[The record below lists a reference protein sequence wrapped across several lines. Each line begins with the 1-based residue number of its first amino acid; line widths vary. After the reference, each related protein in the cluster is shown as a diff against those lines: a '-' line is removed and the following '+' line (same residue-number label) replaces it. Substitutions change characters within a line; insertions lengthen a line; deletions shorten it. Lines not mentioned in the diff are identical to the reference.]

1 MAPAGEYHTPNATFG
16 TTVGPPPR
24 SSASRASSPL
34 SVSLP
39 SLSLTRFFPLEFC
52 QAFRLPPSHYSRFL
66 FSLLFSI
73 SIDVFFGRSF
83 SRLFL
88 FTHHLSSLVLQLSFS
103 LSLSFHPLLA
113 LSLSF
118 IRLAHL
124 HSLSPVVSSIARYPV
139 ALFSYRNSQSSLDLN
154 AGREATTL
162 FAATTL
168 KGDDGVHQL
177 SARPYRSRRMP
188 RGFAK
193 GLVPSDFHRD
203 EKEISLF
210 PLARSTCSSMCE
222 LDERTKRTRQ
232 RYHAWEGEEGGGE
245 RAPLYVCLSVYPSVY
260 LSVRPSVCRSV

>member
-1 MAPAGEYHTPNATFG
+1 MF
-16 TTVGPPPR
+16 
-24 SSASRASSPL
+24 
-34 SVSLP
+34 
-39 SLSLTRFFPLEFC
+39 
-52 QAFRLPPSHYSRFL
+52 
-66 FSLLFSI
+66 
-73 SIDVFFGRSF
+73 FFGRSF

-88 FTHHLSSLVLQLSFS
+88 FTHHLSSLVLQLSFTHS
-103 LSLSFHPLLA
+103 LSLFTPFLLF
-113 LSLSF
+113 LSLSSAWPTYTLF
-118 IRLAHL
+118 LLSYLLSRATPSHSSPIGIPSHL
-124 HSLSPVVSSIARYPV
+124 STSTRDA
-139 ALFSYRNSQSSLDLN
+139 
-154 AGREATTL
+154 EATTL

-193 GLVPSDFHRD
+193 GLVPSNFHRD

-232 RYHAWEGEEGGGE
+232 RYHAWGGEEGGEE

>member
-1 MAPAGEYHTPNATFG
+1 MF
-16 TTVGPPPR
+16 
-24 SSASRASSPL
+24 SSVDLFHDSSCLLITCPLSFYSSP
-34 SVSLP
+34 
-39 SLSLTRFFPLEFC
+39 
-52 QAFRLPPSHYSRFL
+52 
-66 FSLLFSI
+66 
-73 SIDVFFGRSF
+73 SF
-83 SRLFL
+83 
-88 FTHHLSSLVLQLSFS
+88 
-103 LSLSFHPLLA
+103 SFHPLLA

-124 HSLSPVVSSIARYPV
+124 HSLSPVSYLLSRATPSHSSPIGIPSHLSTSTRDA
-139 ALFSYRNSQSSLDLN
+139 
-154 AGREATTL
+154 EATTL

-193 GLVPSDFHRD
+193 GLVPSNFHRD

-232 RYHAWEGEEGGGE
+232 RYHAWEGEEGGEE
-245 RAPLYVCLSVYPSVY
+245 RAPLYMCAYLSTRLSICP
-260 LSVRPSVCRSV
+260 SVRPSVDRSRR

>member
-1 MAPAGEYHTPNATFG
+1 MF
-16 TTVGPPPR
+16 
-24 SSASRASSPL
+24 SSVDLFHDSSCLLITCPLSFYSSP
-34 SVSLP
+34 SLFL
-39 SLSLTRFFPLEFC
+39 SLSLFS
-52 QAFRLPPSHYSRFL
+52 PPSCS
-66 FSLLFSI
+66 FSLFHPPGPL
-73 SIDVFFGRSF
+73 
-83 SRLFL
+83 
-88 FTHHLSSLVLQLSFS
+88 TLSFS
-103 LSLSFHPLLA
+103 CRIFYRALPRRTLLLSEF
-113 LSLSF
+113 
-118 IRLAHL
+118 
-124 HSLSPVVSSIARYPV
+124 PVISRPQ
-139 ALFSYRNSQSSLDLN
+139 R
-154 AGREATTL
+154 GTPEATTL

-193 GLVPSDFHRD
+193 GLVPSNFHRD

-232 RYHAWEGEEGGGE
+232 RYHAWEGEEGGEE

>member
-73 SIDVFFGRSF
+73 SIDVFSGRSF

-88 FTHHLSSLVLQLSFS
+88 FTHHLSSLVLQLSFTLYLSIFSPPSCSFS
-103 LSLSFHPLLA
+103 LFHPPGPLTLSFSCL
-113 LSLSF
+113 
-118 IRLAHL
+118 
-124 HSLSPVVSSIARYPV
+124 VSSIARYPV

-193 GLVPSDFHRD
+193 GLVPSNFHRD

-222 LDERTKRTRQ
+222 LDERTKRTR
-232 RYHAWEGEEGGGE
+232 
-245 RAPLYVCLSVYPSVY
+245 
-260 LSVRPSVCRSV
+260 

>member
-1 MAPAGEYHTPNATFG
+1 MF
-16 TTVGPPPR
+16 
-24 SSASRASSPL
+24 SSVDLFHDSSCLLITCPL
-34 SVSLP
+34 SFYSSP
-39 SLSLTRFFPLEFC
+39 SLSLSLFS
-52 QAFRLPPSHYSRFL
+52 PPSCS
-66 FSLLFSI
+66 FSLFHPPGPL
-73 SIDVFFGRSF
+73 
-83 SRLFL
+83 
-88 FTHHLSSLVLQLSFS
+88 TLSFS
-103 LSLSFHPLLA
+103 CL
-113 LSLSF
+113 
-118 IRLAHL
+118 
-124 HSLSPVVSSIARYPV
+124 VSSIARYPV

-193 GLVPSDFHRD
+193 GLVPSNFHRD

-232 RYHAWEGEEGGGE
+232 RYHAWEGEGGWR
-245 RAPLYVCLSVYPSVY
+245 RACAVICVPICLPVC
-260 LSVRPSVCRSV
+260 LSVRPSVRLSIGLDDSVYVLPVQQPCYICKRNPDTSMLGG

>member
-1 MAPAGEYHTPNATFG
+1 MF
-16 TTVGPPPR
+16 
-24 SSASRASSPL
+24 SSVDLFHDSSCLLITCPL
-34 SVSLP
+34 SFYSSP
-39 SLSLTRFFPLEFC
+39 SLSLFS
-52 QAFRLPPSHYSRFL
+52 PPSCS
-66 FSLLFSI
+66 FSLFHPPGPL
-73 SIDVFFGRSF
+73 
-83 SRLFL
+83 
-88 FTHHLSSLVLQLSFS
+88 TLSFS
-103 LSLSFHPLLA
+103 CL
-113 LSLSF
+113 
-118 IRLAHL
+118 
-124 HSLSPVVSSIARYPV
+124 VSSIARYPV

-193 GLVPSDFHRD
+193 GLVPSNFHRD

-232 RYHAWEGEEGGGE
+232 RYHAWEGEGGGEE

>member
-1 MAPAGEYHTPNATFG
+1 MFSPVDLFHD
-16 TTVGPPPR
+16 
-24 SSASRASSPL
+24 SSCLLITCPL
-34 SVSLP
+34 SFYSSP
-39 SLSLTRFFPLEFC
+39 SLSI
-52 QAFRLPPSHYSRFL
+52 Y
-66 FSLLFSI
+66 
-73 SIDVFFGRSF
+73 
-83 SRLFL
+83 
-88 FTHHLSSLVLQLSFS
+88 
-103 LSLSFHPLLA
+103 LSFHPLLA

-124 HSLSPVVSSIARYPV
+124 HSLSPVSYLLSRATPSHSSPIGIPSHLSTSTRA
-139 ALFSYRNSQSSLDLN
+139 A
-154 AGREATTL
+154 EATTL
-162 FAATTL
+162 FAAATTL

-193 GLVPSDFHRD
+193 GLVPSNFHRD

-232 RYHAWEGEEGGGE
+232 RYHAWEGEEGGEE